1 MHSYSGPPLE
11 GAVPGLGVVSHDG
24 QVIGELGRLGSPL
37 ARVQSRRLI
46 WIKESLGCRTYRSVS
61 DQGAATGLGD
71 ETMMPD
77 GSMIIAIIFV
87 GILWV
92 FLGACVWRMSHP
104 APNRDPRRD

>member
-1 MHSYSGPPLE
+1 MSVTILYHHNP
-11 GAVPGLGVVSHDG
+11 
-24 QVIGELGRLGSPL
+24 
-37 ARVQSRRLI
+37 ARPD
-46 WIKESLGCRTYRSVS
+46 EACM
-61 DQGAATGLGD
+61 GD